1 MTEGV
6 VAPGYVRVVASRS
19 TASVPECPYWGDPGI
34 ESPVRTSSNYG
45 CATNT
50 NLAAMIANPDD
61 LIRGR
66 EASANGAAII
76 AGRAVRVYRENR
88 PTGQQPLPANS
99 TTGR

>member
-1 MTEGV
+1 MNG
-6 VAPGYVRVVASRS
+6 
-19 TASVPECPYWGDPGI
+19 
-34 ESPVRTSSNYG
+34 
-45 CATNT
+45 

-66 EASANGAAII
+66 EASGNGTAII

-88 PTGQQPLPANS
+88 PTGQQPLPTNS